1 MRVLSWGVLVL
12 FAVLTQNAFGK
23 EVAVCGASAG
33 YSYFPSVGL
42 LATEKNEW
50 SEDGISSGQMTLSL
64 SQSGNFDLLFT
75 DATGSVISATQDG
88 GSVLRVGQTD
98 GSITVIA
105 VYPMLIEVY
114 TFIQTSTGPQAIWS
128 TNKHST
134 PIVKVGAYS
143 APCSFIDFPQQ

>member
-1 MRVLSWGVLVL
+1 MRALNWGVLVL
-12 FAVLTQNAFGK
+12 FTVLTQNALGK
-23 EVAVCGASAG
+23 DVAVCGASAG

-42 LATEKNEW
+42 LAAERNQWT
-50 SEDGISSGQMTLSL
+50 EDGIKSGRITLSL
-64 SQSGNFDLLFT
+64 SQSGDFDLLFT

-88 GSVLRVGQTD
+88 ARVLRVGQTD

-105 VYPMLIEVY
+105 VYPMLVEVY

-134 PIVKVGAYS
+134 PIVKVAAYS
-143 APCSFIDFPQQ
+143 APCSFIDVPQQ